1 MTVHASEPLLTQR
14 PRGPLSGIY
23 AGNARAVIGRGMHVM
38 RRNNLT
44 VVVSGFFEP
53 IFYLLSMGIGLG
65 TLIGS
70 LEYRGVEVPYA
81 AYIAPALMA
90 VSAMNGAIFDSTMN
104 VFFKMHYGKLYD
116 GMLSTSLGPLDVA
129 LGEIFMAL
137 FRGFLYACGFMAV
150 TTIMGLNLSPTA
162 LLAIPAAV
170 LIAFAFA
177 SLGMAITS
185 YMKTFQHL
193 DYVYFVMMPMFLLS
207 ATFFP
212 IEVYPQ
218 GIQWVIMAM
227 PLWHGVD
234 MMRQLTLG
242 VLDWSLAIHVGY
254 LAVMSV
260 LGIVFTTSR
269 LKALFL
275 R

>member
-1 MTVHASEPLLTQR
+1 MTVHASEPLHTQR

-65 TLIGS
+65 TLIGV

-90 VSAMNGAIFDSTMN
+90 VSAMNGAVFDSTMN

-242 VLDWSLAIHVGY
+242 VVDWSLAIHVGY

>member
-1 MTVHASEPLLTQR
+1 VTVHASEPLLTQR
-14 PRGPLSGIY
+14 PRGPLSSIY
-23 AGNARAVIGRGMHVM
+23 SGNARAVIGRGMHVM

-65 TLIGS
+65 TLIGV

-90 VSAMNGAIFDSTMN
+90 VSAMNGAVFDSTMN

-177 SLGMAITS
+177 SLGMAVTS

-218 GIQWVIMAM
+218 GVQWIIMAM

-242 VLDWSLAIHVGY
+242 VLDWSLAIHVAY

-260 LGIVFTTSR
+260 LGILFATSR
-269 LKALFL
+269 LRALFL

>member
-14 PRGPLSGIY
+14 PRGPLSSIY

-65 TLIGS
+65 TLIGV

-90 VSAMNGAIFDSTMN
+90 VSAMNGAVFDSTMN

-242 VLDWSLAIHVGY
+242 VVDWSLAIHVGY

>member
-1 MTVHASEPLLTQR
+1 MTIHASEPLLTQR

-65 TLIGS
+65 TLIGV
-70 LEYRGVEVPYA
+70 LEYRDVEVPYA

-90 VSAMNGAIFDSTMN
+90 VSAMNGAVFDSTMN

-177 SLGMAITS
+177 SLGMAVTS

-218 GIQWVIMAM
+218 PIQWVIMAM

-242 VLDWSLAIHVGY
+242 VVDWSLAIHVGY
-254 LAVMSV
+254 LAVMSA

>member
-65 TLIGS
+65 TLIGV
-70 LEYRGVEVPYA
+70 LEYRGVEVSYA

-90 VSAMNGAIFDSTMN
+90 VSAMNGAVFDSTMN

-242 VLDWSLAIHVGY
+242 VVDWSLAIHVGY

>member
-1 MTVHASEPLLTQR
+1 MTVHTSEPLLTQR

-65 TLIGS
+65 TLIGV

-90 VSAMNGAIFDSTMN
+90 VSAMNGAVFDSTMN

-212 IEVYPQ
+212 IEVYPPT
-218 GIQWVIMAM
+218 IQWIIMAM

-242 VLDWSLAIHVGY
+242 VVDWSLAIHVGY

>member
-1 MTVHASEPLLTQR
+1 MHTSEPLLTQR

-65 TLIGS
+65 TLIGV

-90 VSAMNGAIFDSTMN
+90 VSAMNGAVFDSTMN

-212 IEVYPQ
+212 IEVYPPT
-218 GIQWVIMAM
+218 IQWIIMAM

-242 VLDWSLAIHVGY
+242 VVDWSLAIHVGY

>member
-65 TLIGS
+65 TLIGV

-90 VSAMNGAIFDSTMN
+90 VSAMNGAVFDSTMN

-218 GIQWVIMAM
+218 AIQWVIMAM

-242 VLDWSLAIHVGY
+242 VLDWSLAVHVGY
-254 LAVMSV
+254 LAIMSV

-269 LKALFL
+269 LRALFL